1 MRSSTRLLSSVL
13 VAALFFGALPPVT
26 ASAAMIDTPS
36 ALSWQSSGD
45 MRTDLGDLLN
55 RQEVRDAL
63 QAHGVQAD
71 ALTAR
76 VAALSDSEAR
86 ALRQQI
92 DTAPAG
98 GDGVIGVLFTVF
110 IILLITDILGLTK
123 VFPFTRPINR
133 H

>member
-1 MRSSTRLLSSVL
+1 
-13 VAALFFGALPPVT
+13 
-26 ASAAMIDTPS
+26 
-36 ALSWQSSGD
+36 